1 MTKPRSQIPGRSF
14 RVLSNRK
21 NMRLRGLNLD
31 LVFQGSFLYPSILKE
46 RTGWFRG
53 LNLDPKYQGVFQG
66 FFFISFHIQG
76 QNRSFQ
82 EAKPRSKIPGGGQVF
97 QGSFLFPF
105 IFKDRI
111 GFFWEL
117 NLDPRYQGGFPG
129 FFSISFYIQG
139 YNRVIQRAKPKSQ
152 IPGFC
157 PISFYI
163 QGQNRCFQED

>member
-21 NMRLRGLNLD
+21 NRRLRGLNLD

-53 LNLDPKYQGVFQG
+53 LNLDPKYQGVFQV
-66 FFFISFHIQG
+66 FFISFHIQG
-76 QNRSFQ
+76 QNRFFQ

-111 GFFWEL
+111 GFFL
-117 NLDPRYQGGFPG
+117 G
-129 FFSISFYIQG
+129 
-139 YNRVIQRAKPKSQ
+139 AKPRSQ
-152 IPGFC
+152 IPGGF
-157 PISFYI
+157 SRVLFYI
-163 QGQNRCFQED
+163 LLYSRIQQGYLES